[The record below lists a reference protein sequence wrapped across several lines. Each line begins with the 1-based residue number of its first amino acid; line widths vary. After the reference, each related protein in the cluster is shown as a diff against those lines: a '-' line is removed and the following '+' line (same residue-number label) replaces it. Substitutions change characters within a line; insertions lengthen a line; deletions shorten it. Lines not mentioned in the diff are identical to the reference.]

1 MIIPHFWA
9 EARLQTKEPK
19 RQVTVRRLGWSDLSQ
34 AEAQAMADQRTQD
47 AMQRILRGES
57 LHRREN
63 KAPYDVAEGVPIRE
77 EVVARHGKAAITRN
91 SYGSLCLNVE
101 NVFFAD
107 VDSRWT
113 PSLHFPLSGCLL
125 LIVSGIAVGLLT
137 KSVIIG
143 LTMGLGLPWL
153 GYRIVASINR
163 SRRSAEEPKAKEQ
176 ALLGIRD
183 FCTARPD
190 WHLRVYET
198 PAGYRLLAMHA
209 LFDPNSE
216 TSKSALEALNSDR
229 LFAQLCAIQ
238 GCFRARVSPKYW
250 RMDFK
255 PPHTFPKAKW
265 PFSPHEAGLR
275 QRWVEAYEKRSIH
288 YASCHFIEALGN
300 TATIHP
306 DAEAV
311 REVHDHYCQALSQL
325 RLA

>member
-9 EARLQTKEPK
+9 EARLQVKEPK
-19 RQVTVRRLGWSDLSQ
+19 RQVTVRRLGWSDVSQ
-34 AEAQAMADQRTQD
+34 AEAQSLADRRASEAME
-47 AMQRILRGES
+47 RILSGEK

-91 SYGSLCLNVE
+91 SYGALCLNVE

-107 VDSRWT
+107 VDSPWR
-113 PSLHFPLSGCLL
+113 PSLHFPTSGCLL
-125 LIVSGIAVGLLT
+125 LIVSGIIAGLLM
-137 KSVIIG
+137 KSVMIG
-143 LTMGLGLPWL
+143 LAIAAGLPWV
-153 GYRIVASINR
+153 GYRVVASINR
-163 SRRSAEEPKAKEQ
+163 SRRPAEEAKAKAHALQ
-176 ALLGIRD
+176 AIRD

-198 PAGYRLLAMHA
+198 PAGYRLLAMHSV
-209 LFDPNSE
+209 FDPNSE
-216 TSKSALEALNSDR
+216 DTKSALEALNSDR
-229 LFAQLCAIQ
+229 LFAQLCSIQ

-250 RMDFK
+250 RMNFK
-255 PPHTFPKAKW
+255 PPHSFPKAKW

-275 QRWVEAYEKRSIH
+275 QQWVEAYEKQSIH
-288 YASCHFIEALGN
+288 YAACHFIESLGN
-300 TATIHP
+300 TATVHP

-311 REVHDHYCQALSQL
+311 REVHDHYSQALTQL